1 MEPMLELEQ
10 PAMELETGKHQVRVQ
25 RWAEVAALD
34 SGLGQVLGQGPVQE
48 LEQVEVK
55 RLARMGPTTR
65 LNLG

>member
-10 PAMELETGKHQVRVQ
+10 PEMELEAGKHQVPVQ

-34 SGLGQVLGQGPVQE
+34 LGLAQVPVQGQERVQVLE
-48 LEQVEVK
+48 RIEVK

-65 LNLG
+65 